1 MTDLY
6 KVYWEYHYLKT
17 EGLVKVYFLNGVPFT
32 WDEVESDIDT
42 GELSAIINKARK
54 RYLFTPEDIYMGSS
68 YLLEEGL
75 HPLLDS
81 IDLDE
86 ASQLPK

>member
-1 MTDLY
+1 MNDLF
-6 KVYWEYHYLKT
+6 KVYWEYRYLKV
-17 EGLVKVYFLNGVPFT
+17 EGLVKMYFLNGVPFT
-32 WDEVESDIDT
+32 WDEIECEISPEVIAE
-42 GELSAIINKARK
+42 ARQL
-54 RYLFTPEDIYMGSS
+54 YMFTPEDIYMGSS

-86 ASQLPK
+86 TSQLPQ